1 FHRSVAVVH
10 GFIYAVHG
18 LGPFE
23 FMNNFERYDPVT
35 DQWMSDVPPCPTGRF
50 LLDVAALDDH
60 FYAIG
65 GCVALCGESVDIVER
80 YDVRRNQWTSVAPM
94 GSCRRGHS
102 VSVLD
107 GCIYAVGGDSNG
119 AVLNTVERFDPR
131 VGRWEEVCPML
142 AARNSHG
149 SAVLSSELYAAGGFN
164 EHSERL
170 SSSEKYDPRTNK
182 WTSLADMSCSR
193 IGLGLAAVNGK
204 LYAIDGNGDKSVEVF
219 DPKTNQWEYH
229 SNTNCERFYPGVAV
243 LQKP

>member
-1 FHRSVAVVH
+1 
-10 GFIYAVHG
+10 
-18 LGPFE
+18 
-23 FMNNFERYDPVT
+23 
-35 DQWMSDVPPCPTGRF
+35 MSDVDPCPTGRL

-65 GCVALCGESVDIVER
+65 GCVDFSGESVDIVER
-80 YDVRRNQWTSVAPM
+80 YDVRRNEWTSAAPM
-94 GSCRRGHS
+94 GSRRARLT

-107 GCIYAVGGDSNG
+107 GCLYAVGGDSNG
-119 AVLNTVERFDPR
+119 AVLNTVERWISFNLLDPR

-149 SAVLSSELYAAGGFN
+149 SAVLSGELYAAGGFN

-182 WTSLADMSCSR
+182 WTSVADMSCGR
-193 IGLGLAAVNGK
+193 VGLGLAAVNGK

-219 DPKTNQWEYH
+219 DPKTNQWEHH
-229 SNTNCERFYPGVAV
+229 SNTNCDRFYPGVAV
-243 LQKP
+243 LQKS